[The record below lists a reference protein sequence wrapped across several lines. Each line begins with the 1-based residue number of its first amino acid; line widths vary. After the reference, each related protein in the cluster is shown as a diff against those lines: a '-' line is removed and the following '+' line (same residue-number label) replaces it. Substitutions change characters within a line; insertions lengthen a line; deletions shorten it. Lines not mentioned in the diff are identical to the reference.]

1 MLRFKQLTE
10 KNLLLYAAKHYSN
23 PTFSDIE
30 DFHEDLKRF
39 KYIKRL
45 FKKYLETG
53 ELRER
58 LLINHFIVLNNVFGS
73 DAAITLLLFK
83 IEKEYWSIMK
93 SFLIYL
99 NMLEKH
105 ELKGVQ
111 SDENV
116 FNILRKL

>member
-1 MLRFKQLTE
+1 MYE
-10 KNLLLYAAKHYSN
+10 KITSDNVIMFAIKNYNN
-23 PTFSDIE
+23 PQCEGELEFYD
-30 DFHEDLKRF
+30 DLKRF

-83 IEKEYWSIMK
+83 IEKEYWGIMK

-99 NMLEKH
+99 NMLEQH

-111 SDENV
+111 PDEKV
-116 FNILRKL
+116 IETLRKI

>member
-1 MLRFKQLTE
+1 MPRQNSLKSRIRNFGDNFVDSVTLPE
-10 KNLLLYAAKHYSN
+10 L
-23 PTFSDIE
+23 E
-30 DFHEDLKRF
+30 FH
-39 KYIKRL
+39 
-45 FKKYLETG
+45 TG
-53 ELRER
+53 
-58 LLINHFIVLNNVFGS
+58 HVQQVLNNVFES

-105 ELKGVQ
+105 ELKDVR

-116 FNILRKL
+116 FEILRKI

>member
-1 MLRFKQLTE
+1 MYE
-10 KNLLLYAAKHYSN
+10 KITSDNVIMFAIKNYNN
-23 PTFSDIE
+23 PQCEGELEFYD
-30 DFHEDLKRF
+30 DLKRF

-111 SDENV
+111 PDENV

>member
-1 MLRFKQLTE
+1 
-10 KNLLLYAAKHYSN
+10 
-23 PTFSDIE
+23 
-30 DFHEDLKRF
+30 
-39 KYIKRL
+39 
-45 FKKYLETG
+45 
-53 ELRER
+53 
-58 LLINHFIVLNNVFGS
+58 
-73 DAAITLLLFK
+73 
-83 IEKEYWSIMK
+83 MK